1 MANPTTSS
9 WQQANCVM
17 KTLSA
22 VVLISLIAANSPSL
36 AQMTI
41 MNAASFDPSQ
51 PIAPGS
57 FASVFGQNL
66 CGQTMAGNWIAPGQ
80 LPTTL
85 GGCSMTV
92 NGAPAMMQYVSPG
105 QINFIMPMGVGAGQA
120 KVSVNNGTQAISG
133 GVTTGPAGPGMFALN
148 GMGMG
153 EGAMLN
159 GTLWRMGPFSTTTN
173 GQPTYVAI
181 YVTGLDLSST
191 PTVTIG
197 GIPVG
202 VMWFGNAPGYVG
214 LQQINITLP
223 AGMAGVGRAP
233 VMVTSNGQSSNVTSM
248 LVLPTTAM
256 MQGMPGW
263 GQGMAVGENMA
274 RGHEMSF
281 MVFNAANGTALVT
294 DENDD
299 VVRVISLPS
308 GSTTATI
315 TLPSGAHAHAIA
327 VNAAGNLAA
336 VGLSAE
342 ASIAIIDLT
351 QNKVSRV
358 VGTGYYPNQLAF
370 SGASL
375 LVTNGASGTV
385 SVIDTASGTVTQ
397 TINVGLGAIGI
408 AVAGNTAVVANME
421 SAPVSVINLTN
432 YSVSNVALPAGTR
445 PHEVAISEQANKAV
459 ITTPMSNGFLI
470 LDLGTKTFTQVGTS
484 AWNGMGPGAVAI
496 NGNSIYIANQM
507 TASVTVADITSG
519 SVIKTFTVD
528 PGPMAVAVN
537 AANNQ
542 LLVLAEGTGTLD
554 VVGLGSFGILSRINA
569 GSTDRQGEFTM
580 PLVTS
585 ITPSSAAAGS
595 TFILTISGSGFQGA
609 QGIELTL
616 TAAGMGGG
624 MMGGGGGGRMGQQ
637 DPNITM
643 SNFQVNSA
651 GTQITASVQIQSAA
665 SAGTRQI
672 RIETTYAEVM
682 GMMTNSVFTVT
693 K

>member
-1 MANPTTSS
+1 
-9 WQQANCVM
+9 M
-17 KTLSA
+17 KTLSIFAMISFLFIA
-22 VVLISLIAANSPSL
+22 VASPSF

-66 CGQTMAGNWIAPGQ
+66 CGQTMAGDWIAPGQ

-120 KVSVNNGTQAISG
+120 TVNVNNGTQTI
-133 GVTTGPAGPGMFALN
+133 TGSATAEPAGPGMFALN

-159 GTLWRMGPFSTTTN
+159 GTSWQMGPFSTTTN
-173 GQPTYVAI
+173 GNSTYVAM
-181 YVTGLDLSST
+181 YVTGLDMSST

-197 GIPVG
+197 GMPLDVIG
-202 VMWFGNAPGYVG
+202 FANAPGYVG
-214 LQQINITLP
+214 LQQINIALP

-233 VMVTSNGQSSNVTSM
+233 VMVTSNGQNSNVTTM

-263 GQGMAVGENMA
+263 NQGMMVGENMP

-281 MVFNAANGTALVT
+281 MVFNSANGTALVT
-294 DENDD
+294 DQNDD
-299 VVRVISLPS
+299 VVRIISVAS
-308 GSTTATI
+308 SSITATI
-315 TLPSGAHAHAIA
+315 TLPSGSQAHAIA

-336 VGLSAE
+336 VGLSAK
-342 ASIAIIDLT
+342 ASVAIIDLS
-351 QNKVSRV
+351 QNKLLRV

-370 SGASL
+370 SGSSL

-385 SVIDTASGTVTQ
+385 SVIDSASGTITQ
-397 TINVGLGAIGI
+397 SINVGLGASGI
-408 AVAGNTAVVANME
+408 AVAGNAAVVANME
-421 SAPVSVINLTN
+421 AASVSIINLTN
-432 YSVSNVALPAGTR
+432 YSVSNVALPAGSR
-445 PHEVAISEQANKAV
+445 PHEVAISAQANKAV
-459 ITTPMSNGFLI
+459 ITTPMSNEFLI

-484 AWNGMGPGAVAI
+484 TWNGMGPGAVAI

-519 SVIKTFTVD
+519 SVTKTFTVD

-554 VVGLGSFGILSRINA
+554 VVDLGSFGIVSRINA
-569 GSTDRQGEFTM
+569 GSTERQGEFTM
-580 PLVTS
+580 PYVIS
-585 ITPSSAAAGS
+585 ITPNTAAAGS
-595 TFILTISGSGFQGA
+595 SFTLTISGSGFQGA
-609 QGIELTL
+609 QGIEFTL

-624 MMGGGGGGRMGQQ
+624 MMGGGGGVMGQQ
-637 DPNITM
+637 DPNITV
-643 SNFQVNSA
+643 SNFQVNTA
-651 GTQITASVQIQSAA
+651 GTQITASVQIQTAA
-665 SAGTRQI
+665 AAGTRQI
-672 RIETTYAEVM
+672 RIETGYAEVM
-682 GMMTNSVFTVT
+682 GMMTNSVFAVR